1 MACTTFGVCTSLGFG
16 VMTIV
21 NGLRRM
27 DCEGGINCIS
37 NVPKNDGSHN
47 AKVWQVST
55 IWIITLIATI
65 SVVTGIRRGIKALS
79 LIAFGLGNLLL

>member
-16 VMTIV
+16 VMTMV
-21 NGLRRM
+21 NGLRRI
-27 DCEGGINCIS
+27 DCGGGIDCVS
-37 NVPKNDGSHN
+37 NIPPNDGSHN

-65 SVVTGIRRGIKALS
+65 SVVTGLNHGIKALS